1 LVLDFEDWRSRPF
14 DSNRIEFLQM
24 IIDEAGWD
32 SFTLRFITVTP
43 DASLQSSATVST
55 ATSPNTSQ
63 PHLRR
68 VLGLGDLIFY
78 GIVLIQ
84 PVGSIGIFGLAN
96 KMSLGHVTT
105 TIVVALVAM
114 LLTAVSYGRMAG
126 LYPAAGSAYTYVG
139 KGLNPHLGFVAGW
152 AMFLDYLV
160 IPVVSVVYGSLS
172 TQRLVD
178 DLFPGLSNKVVAFL
192 GLPFAPERTAFAMW
206 VILLTSLMTFLNV
219 RGIKW
224 TARTNQILTV
234 VMFLVIGIFV
244 VQAIRYLLSHQG
256 WAGVISTEPF
266 YNPHTFN
273 LRAIGTATSLAAL
286 TYIGFDGISTLAED
300 VKEPKRTVP
309 LAIVLVCL
317 LMGLCAGVIVYLS
330 QRVWPDYSTFKNL
343 DTAFFD
349 VCGLVGGKFLFNA
362 FTLIMAIACLG
373 SALTGQVG
381 AARILFG
388 MGRDNAL
395 PRFFAR
401 LNAKDNPVLN
411 IWLIGILALV
421 GALSLN
427 YEEAATLINF
437 GAFLAFM
444 GVNLAVIRE
453 FCWRPPAGHKRNW
466 LFDLITPSLGF
477 LFCLAIWCSLPKPA
491 KVVGGIW
498 CAVGLIYTGIKTRGF
513 RKPPVVMDLGG

>member
-1 LVLDFEDWRSRPF
+1 
-14 DSNRIEFLQM
+14 M
-24 IIDEAGWD
+24 IDESRRG
-32 SFTLRFITVTP
+32 SITLRTVTVTP
-43 DASLQSSATVST
+43 DPSPQPPATDSASTLPATG
-55 ATSPNTSQ
+55 Q

-84 PVGSIGIFGLAN
+84 PVGSVGIFGLAN
-96 KMSLGHVTT
+96 KLSVGHVTT
-105 TIVVALVAM
+105 TIFVALVAM

-139 KGLNPHLGFVAGW
+139 RGLNPHLGFIAGW

-160 IPVVSVVYGSLS
+160 IPIVSVVFGALS
-172 TQRLVD
+172 IQRFVD
-178 DLFPGLSNKVVAFL
+178 DLAPGLSHKVVSFL
-192 GLPFAPERTAFAMW
+192 GLPFAPERTAFALW
-206 VILLTSLMTFLNV
+206 VVLLTGLMTFLNL

-224 TARTNQILTV
+224 TARTNQILTA

-244 VQAIRYLLSHQG
+244 VQAIRFLLNRQG
-256 WAGVISTEPF
+256 WSGVISAEPF
-266 YNPHTFN
+266 YNPQTFD

-300 VKEPKRTVP
+300 VKAPKRTVP

-401 LNAKDNPVLN
+401 LNAKDNPVQN
-411 IWLIGILALV
+411 IGLIGILALA
-421 GALSLN
+421 GALLLN

-453 FCWRPPAGHKRNW
+453 FCGRPPAGHKRNW
-466 LFDLITPSLGF
+466 LFDLIMPGLGF
-477 LFCLAIWCSLPKPA
+477 LFCLVIWCSLPKTA

-498 CAVGLIYTGIKTRGF
+498 CAVGLVYTGGKTRGF
-513 RKPPVVMDLGG
+513 RRPPAAMDLGGV